1 MSESL
6 VETVQAT
13 KQYRRGKVP
22 VPALNGVS
30 LKINRGEIVGIIG
43 PSGSGKTTLLN
54 LIGGLDRP
62 SQGKVV
68 VDGVDLSQLGESELA
83 DYRLNKVGFIFQFY
97 NLISTLSAL
106 ENVELPM
113 SFANVPKRM
122 QDDRARELLKT
133 VGLEERL
140 HHRPDELSGGEQQRV
155 AVARALANGPS
166 VILADEPTGDLDSK
180 SAKRLMDLIKELR
193 KEKNVTFVIV
203 THDPIVISQCDR
215 AYAVRD
221 GKVTHELSTKELES
235 AIFSDKYNR
244 ALDGIY

>member
-1 MSESL
+1 MR
-6 VETVQAT
+6 VE
-13 KQYRRGKVP
+13 
-22 VPALNGVS
+22 
-30 LKINRGEIVGIIG
+30 RGEIVGIIG

-54 LIGGLDRP
+54 LIGGLDTP

-68 VDGVDLSQLGESELA
+68 VDGVDLGQLGESELA
-83 DYRLNKVGFIFQFY
+83 EYRLRKVGFIFQFY
-97 NLISTLSAL
+97 NLMSTLSAL
-106 ENVELPM
+106 ENVKLPM
-113 SFANVPKRM
+113 ALANVPKKD
-122 QDDRARELLKT
+122 QDDRARDLLKT
-133 VGLEERL
+133 VGLGDRL

-193 KEKNVTFVIV
+193 KDKKVTFVVV
-203 THDPIVISQCDR
+203 THDPIVIAQCDR

-221 GKVTHELSTKELES
+221 GKVTHELTSKELES
-235 AIFSDKYNR
+235 AMLSDKYNR

>member
-1 MSESL
+1 MSENV
-6 VETVQAT
+6 VETERVA
-13 KQYRRGKVP
+13 KQYQRGKIP
-22 VPALNGVS
+22 VAALNGV
-30 LKINRGEIVGIIG
+30 NMRVRRGEIVGIIG

-54 LIGGLDRP
+54 LIGGLDTP

-68 VDGVDLSQLGESELA
+68 VDGVDLGQLGDSELA
-83 DYRLNKVGFIFQFY
+83 EYRLKKVGFIFQFY

-106 ENVELPM
+106 ENVKLPM
-113 SFANVPKRM
+113 ALANVPKKD
-122 QDDRARELLKT
+122 QDDRARDLLKT
-133 VGLEERL
+133 VGLGDRL

-193 KEKNVTFVIV
+193 KDQKVTFVMV
-203 THDPIVISQCDR
+203 THDPIVIAQCDR

-221 GKVTHELSTKELES
+221 GKVTHELSSKELES
-235 AIFSDKYNR
+235 AMLSDKYNR